1 MELITKRICMTKNL
15 GIQQNLF
22 GGEMLSWLDEAAA
35 IFVSEKIES
44 PNIVTLEFEKTTFKV
59 PVKEGNIIKIYG
71 KITNVGT
78 TSVTIYLEARRYDSI
93 TAEEVLVCCTGAK
106 FVRIDENN
114 KAIAI
119 SEKAK
124 QKLTEELK

>member
-1 MELITKRICMTKNL
+1 MTKNL

-35 IFVSEKIES
+35 VYVSEKIES

-71 KITNVGT
+71 KITNVGR
-78 TSVTIYLEARRYDSI
+78 TSVTIFLEARRYDSI
-93 TAEEVLVCCTGAK
+93 TREEVLVCSTGAK

-119 SEKAK
+119 SEEAK
-124 QKLTEELK
+124 QKINLEL